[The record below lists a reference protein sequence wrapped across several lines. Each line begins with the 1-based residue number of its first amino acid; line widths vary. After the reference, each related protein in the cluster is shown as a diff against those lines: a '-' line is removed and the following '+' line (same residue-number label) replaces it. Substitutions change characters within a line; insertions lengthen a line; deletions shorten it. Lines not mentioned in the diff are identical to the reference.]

1 MPTGRNEKIR
11 KVIDHLQVGLVE
23 LFDQLSQLRRLL
35 DLASVDLPSDS
46 SPVTKGL
53 FSRVSSE
60 KAERVDSSEERKT
73 ESGLEASSDRSDRDS
88 GISDVERAG
97 SNAEDK
103 STEESISASVA
114 TKLDPIAHEIR
125 EGVSSAEQ
133 IAIML
138 EAAKKSL
145 VTTDSPKVEND
156 MDIVL
161 KFLKARGNR
170 GIRPEESENILR
182 RIDRWKLYLS
192 RR

>member
-1 MPTGRNEKIR
+1 MPTRRNEEIR

-46 SPVTKGL
+46 APVTKGL

-60 KAERVDSSEERKT
+60 KAERVDSSAETKT
-73 ESGLEASSDRSDRDS
+73 ESGLEASSDISDRDS
-88 GISDVERAG
+88 GISDAERSG
-97 SNAEDK
+97 NNIEDK
-103 STEESISASVA
+103 STEESISASAA

-133 IAIML
+133 IAVML

-145 VTTDSPKVEND
+145 VTPDSPKVEND

-182 RIDRWKLYLS
+182 RIDRWKVYLS

>member
-1 MPTGRNEKIR
+1 MSTRRNEEIR

-46 SPVTKGL
+46 APVTRGL

-60 KAERVDSSEERKT
+60 KMKRVDSSEETKT
-73 ESGLEASSDRSDRDS
+73 ESGLGASPIRSEGDS
-88 GISDVERAG
+88 GISDVEKSE
-97 SNAEDK
+97 SNVEEN
-103 STEESISASVA
+103 STEPSVSASAV
-114 TKLDPIAHEIR
+114 TKLDSIAHAIR
-125 EGVSSAEQ
+125 EGGSSAEQ

-138 EAAKKSL
+138 EATKKSL
-145 VTTDSPKVEND
+145 VTPDSPKVEND

-182 RIDRWKLYLS
+182 RIDRWNLYLS